1 MGEECPRVHR
11 LAMSGQRPSDLGVTS
26 VLTPV
31 TFAPNVTTL
40 NGEPSTGSARTSHVT
55 MGAVSRPAR
64 RPDDGAGDAEVISR
78 IRAGDRRAVDDLYDR
93 FRLPAFALARRI
105 LADDALAED
114 VLQDVFLSIWR
125 DPAAFDGA
133 RGSVASWLLA
143 VVHHKA
149 VDAVRREES
158 QRRRQALVEGGMVL
172 DEPVAARDGEGGGG
186 GDGRGGA
193 GLGSRRGGRRVDP
206 RGLRTGTDGARRAL
220 GAPTGGA
227 DPGL

>member
-31 TFAPNVTTL
+31 TSAPNVTTL

-64 RPDDGAGDAEVISR
+64 RPGDVAGGAEVINR

-125 DPAAFDGA
+125 NPAAFDGA

-143 VVHHKA
+143 MVHHKA

-158 QRRRQALVEGGMVL
+158 QRRRLARAEDDLALSAPPRTADVEEDAWQRL
-172 DEPVAARDGEGGGG
+172 VAE
-186 GDGRGGA
+186 
-193 GLGSRRGGRRVDP
+193 RV
-206 RGLRTGTDGARRAL
+206 RTAL
-220 GAPTGGA
+220 HALPAPQREALTLAYYG
-227 DPGL
+227 

>member
-64 RPDDGAGDAEVISR
+64 RPDDVAGDAEVINR

-93 FRLPAFALARRI
+93 FRLPPFPPPPRI
-105 LADDALAED
+105 LADDARAED
-114 VLQDVFLSIWR
+114 VLQDVFLSI
-125 DPAAFDGA
+125 GA
-133 RGSVASWLLA
+133 TPPPS
-143 VVHHKA
+143 
-149 VDAVRREES
+149 
-158 QRRRQALVEGGMVL
+158 
-172 DEPVAARDGEGGGG
+172 
-186 GDGRGGA
+186 
-193 GLGSRRGGRRVDP
+193 
-206 RGLRTGTDGARRAL
+206 T
-220 GAPTGGA
+220 
-227 DPGL
+227 

>member
-64 RPDDGAGDAEVISR
+64 RPDDVAGDAEVISR

-93 FRLPAFALARRI
+93 FRLPAFALARPI
-105 LADDALAED
+105 LADDPLA
-114 VLQDVFLSIWR
+114 
-125 DPAAFDGA
+125 AGGA
-133 RGSVASWLLA
+133 RGRGACGGRFPGASGAPPPPSTAPGGASPRGCSRWSTTRRSTPSA
-143 VVHHKA
+143 A
-149 VDAVRREES
+149 RSPNDADASAPRRISRWTSPEPLVTS
-158 QRRRQALVEGGMVL
+158 RRRCG
-172 DEPVAARDGEGGGG
+172 
-186 GDGRGGA
+186 
-193 GLGSRRGGRRVDP
+193 
-206 RGLRTGTDGARRAL
+206 
-220 GAPTGGA
+220 
-227 DPGL
+227 PG